1 MWNSNYA
8 DGFTRYEMKLGL
20 SHSGKNTGWGCSRIG
35 CWGSYWDIREKRE
48 LRIGEDS
55 IRRSYITC
63 TPRQILFI
71 DHIKK
76 NARDGEFNTY
86 RGEGSCIQGC
96 GGEHQRRRP
105 LGRYTSKCKNNIKN
119 DFKEKDRGEWI
130 GLMWLKT
137 GTSGSL
143 LWKRLC
149 IMGLTKLRGMSWT
162 SEKLFASEGLFS
174 KTVH

>member
-96 GGEHQRRRP
+96 GGEHRDGDHLEDIRVNVRIILKMILKKRIGGSGLDWCGWR
-105 LGRYTSKCKNNIKN
+105 LGQVAVYCEN
-119 DFKEKDRGEWI
+119 GYA
-130 GLMWLKT
+130 
-137 GTSGSL
+137 
-143 LWKRLC
+143 
-149 IMGLTKLRGMSWT
+149 SW
-162 SEKLFASEGLFS
+162 
-174 KTVH
+174 V